1 MKAYVYCKP
10 TAKGIHSFYLVFEG
24 ENYFL
29 FSQKYRKGVQRYF
42 SSGVSLRQVFDIR
55 TAHYDEA
62 IIRTMK
68 KLPVYLRRAEKE
80 NYIAV
85 LDQTIAK
92 ERRWNGS
99 RVA

>member
-10 TAKGIHSFYLVFEG
+10 TAKGIHSFYLVYEG
-24 ENYFL
+24 EDYFL

-42 SSGVSLRQVFDIR
+42 SGGVSLKQAFDYR

-62 IIRTMK
+62 IMRTMG
-68 KLPVYLRRAEKE
+68 KLPVYLRRTEKE
-80 NYIAV
+80 NCIAV

-92 ERRWNGS
+92 DRRWYI
-99 RVA
+99 A